1 MGDTNQSTV
10 GPIRL
15 RRYAR
20 GLLAVW
26 TAVVGGT
33 AAWELRD
40 EANQV
45 LEIAR
50 GEARSA
56 LEKNLVFSRWATN
69 HGGVYVPVTE
79 KTPPSPYLAD
89 SPERDIVT
97 PAGRRLTLLSPTYM
111 MRQVNELSTAESW
124 LHTRLTSLN
133 PVNPRNRPDPWE
145 AETLRAFDGGQK
157 EQSSIETVDGQQ
169 YMRLMW
175 PVYTEDACLT
185 CHAEQGHR
193 PGDLR
198 GGMSVSVPMAPLEQ
212 FRRQEMV
219 HRVIGYGTMW
229 VLGLGGIVLASRR
242 LHGQMERRRHAE
254 AALRESEAQVRETA
268 AHIPGVVYQFV
279 LHPDGSYTFPYVSQG
294 LTEILG
300 LTPEEVRR
308 DAALLFPGSLP
319 EEEPEP
325 IWQSI
330 RESAQKMTTWR
341 RELRCR
347 STRGESKWIRV
358 SASPHR
364 LPDGSVLWNGV
375 FLDITE
381 HKEADRELQE
391 AHDLLEQRVGERTVE
406 LKEANRE
413 LQKEIADRK
422 QAEKWLLES
431 EARFRSFFE
440 LGLVGMAIV
449 SPQQDWE
456 EANDRLCEMLGYSP
470 EELIAKTWAKLIHP
484 DDRETD
490 EAQFKRALAGTIS
503 GYSAHRRLVHKDGQI
518 VYAKLSVRCLRGAD
532 GAVDSLIVLVQ
543 DVGEPGR

>member
-1 MGDTNQSTV
+1 MVNPDHSKV

-15 RRYAR
+15 RRYTW

-133 PVNPRNRPDPWE
+133 PVNPQNRPDPWE

-157 EQSSIETVDGQQ
+157 EQSSIETVNGEQ

-198 GGMSVSVPMAPLEQ
+198 GGMSVSVPMAPVEQ
-212 FRRQEMV
+212 LRRQEV
-219 HRVIGYGTMW
+219 EHRAVGYGTMW

-242 LHGQMERRRHAE
+242 LQGQMERRRQAE
-254 AALRESEAQVRETA
+254 EALRESEAQVREVA
-268 AHIPGVVYQFV
+268 AHIPGVVYRFV

-308 DAALLFPGSLP
+308 DAAALFPGSLC
-319 EEEPEP
+319 EEDLEP
-325 IWQSI
+325 IWRSI
-330 RESAQKMTTWR
+330 RESADRMTTWQ
-341 RELRCR
+341 RELRCK

-358 SASPHR
+358 NASPHR
-364 LPDGSVLWNGV
+364 LADGSVLWNGV
-375 FLDITE
+375 LLDITD

-391 AHDLLEQRVGERTVE
+391 AHDLLERRVAARTAE
-406 LKEANRE
+406 LETANRD
-413 LQKEIADRK
+413 LQKEIGDRK

-431 EARFRSFFE
+431 EERFRSFFE

-456 EANDRLCEMLGYSP
+456 EANDRLCEMLGYSQ

-490 EAQFKRALAGTIS
+490 EVQFKRALAGTIG
-503 GYSAHRRLVHKDGQI
+503 GYSAHRRFVRKDGQI
-518 VYAKLSVRCLRGAD
+518 VYAKLSVRCLRRAD
-532 GAVDSLIVLVQ
+532 GTVDSLIVLVQ
-543 DVGEPGR
+543 DVGEP